1 MAALPP
7 ISAARSLINACLLS
21 GWKSSR
27 TCGLIWNQWQRP
39 TTSNGRL
46 ALFYSGEISFSLRRY
61 KPFLFKSY
69 NTVSQHFKKI
79 LEKVTQ
85 EPNVVKAL
93 TKTSVSMELDDV
105 DDMFQQFGDA
115 MQVLIKL
122 FVSFI
127 LSLLDPNT
135 LG

>member
-1 MAALPP
+1 MVAFLKN
-7 ISAARSLINACLLS
+7 SHFLF
-21 GWKSSR
+21 SSY
-27 TCGLIWNQWQRP
+27 C
-39 TTSNGRL
+39 
-46 ALFYSGEISFSLRRY
+46 FRRY

-115 MQVLIKL
+115 MQVWMPEKHCHYRLN
-122 FVSFI
+122 FHFSRVSWI
-127 LSLLDPNT
+127 QREPTAHVCTSYPT
-135 LG
+135 RR

>member
-1 MAALPP
+1 MVAFLHF
-7 ISAARSLINACLLS
+7 LF
-21 GWKSSR
+21 SSH
-27 TCGLIWNQWQRP
+27 C
-39 TTSNGRL
+39 
-46 ALFYSGEISFSLRRY
+46 FRRY

-115 MQVLIKL
+115 MQVWMLEKL
-122 FVSFI
+122 LSSRLNFHSSRVSWI
-127 LSLLDPNT
+127 QREPT
-135 LG
+135 VLGSTSYPTRR

>member
-1 MAALPP
+1 MLRPDFC
-7 ISAARSLINACLLS
+7 IL

-46 ALFYSGEISFSLRRY
+46 ALFYFAEISFSLRRY

-127 LSLLDPNT
+127 ASLLDPNT

>member
-1 MAALPP
+1 M
-7 ISAARSLINACLLS
+7 
-21 GWKSSR
+21 
-27 TCGLIWNQWQRP
+27 
-39 TTSNGRL
+39 TSNGSVVNL
-46 ALFYSGEISFSLRRY
+46 LCLQFFTLSPCRY

-69 NTVSQHFKKI
+69 STVSQHFKKI

-115 MQVLIKL
+115 MQVNSY
-122 FVSFI
+122 F
-127 LSLLDPNT
+127 
-135 LG
+135 

>member
-1 MAALPP
+1 MV
-7 ISAARSLINACLLS
+7 
-21 GWKSSR
+21 
-27 TCGLIWNQWQRP
+27 
-39 TTSNGRL
+39 GRL
-46 ALFYSGEISFSLRRY
+46 FFYSAEISFSLRRY

-122 FVSFI
+122 IVSIF
-127 LSLLDPNT
+127 LFLLDPMFISRVSSIRNEPT
-135 LG
+135 VLGSTSSLTKR

>member
-1 MAALPP
+1 MVAVKHLFF
-7 ISAARSLINACLLS
+7 
-21 GWKSSR
+21 SSVH
-27 TCGLIWNQWQRP
+27 CFQ
-39 TTSNGRL
+39 
-46 ALFYSGEISFSLRRY
+46 RY

-115 MQVLIKL
+115 MQVWMLEKHL
-122 FVSFI
+122 CSGFNFHFSRVSWI
-127 LSLLDPNT
+127 QREPTAPDCTSYPT
-135 LG
+135 RR

>member
-1 MAALPP
+1 MVTVKNSC
-7 ISAARSLINACLLS
+7 IFF
-21 GWKSSR
+21 SSE
-27 TCGLIWNQWQRP
+27 
-39 TTSNGRL
+39 
-46 ALFYSGEISFSLRRY
+46 LFQRY

-115 MQVLIKL
+115 MQVWMIEKR
-122 FVSFI
+122 
-127 LSLLDPNT
+127 
-135 LG
+135 

>member
-1 MAALPP
+1 MVDWLF
-7 ISAARSLINACLLS
+7 
-21 GWKSSR
+21 
-27 TCGLIWNQWQRP
+27 
-39 TTSNGRL
+39 
-46 ALFYSGEISFSLRRY
+46 FYSVEISFSLRRY

-122 FVSFI
+122 IVSII

-135 LG
+135 FVFLEFPRSQTSPLSSALLHL